1 MDQPTTAMRDRFA
14 DQAGFV
20 EDVGEFRWRD
30 VAPEDWV
37 SLLILW
43 GVAIVVFVQ
52 FFTRYVLNDSQAWTE
67 EIAIYLLM
75 VLAFVGSAIGV
86 RRNSHIH
93 IEFFYQ
99 FMPRWMSRA
108 MATVVD
114 LIRTAMFGLLTVLG
128 WRVTELVRF
137 QHMIYWENTSLSW
150 VFGACTAGCAVLT
163 IRSAQLAW
171 RHWRGAPNALVTG
184 EPNALT

>member
-1 MDQPTTAMRDRFA
+1 MDQPTTAKRDLFA

-20 EDVGEFRWRD
+20 EDTAGFRWRD

-37 SLLILW
+37 SLAILW
-43 GVAIVVFVQ
+43 GVGIVVFVQ

-75 VLAFVGSAIGV
+75 VLAFTGSAIGV

-99 FMPRWMSRA
+99 FMPPAMSRA
-108 MATVVD
+108 LATLVD
-114 LIRTAMFGLLTVLG
+114 LIRIFMFGLLTVLG

-163 IRSAQLAW
+163 LRAAQLAW
-171 RHWRGAPNALVTG
+171 RHWRGAPNLLVDPQ
-184 EPNALT
+184 PNSLT